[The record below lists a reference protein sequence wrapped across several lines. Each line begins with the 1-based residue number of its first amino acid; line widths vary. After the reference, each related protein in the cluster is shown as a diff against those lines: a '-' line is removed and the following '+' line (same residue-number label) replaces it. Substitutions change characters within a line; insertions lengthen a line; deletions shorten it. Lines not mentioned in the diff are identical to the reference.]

1 MHLSSDLA
9 LDEGESLVA
18 VDVDV
23 LLVVVGV
30 VSIAAVWV
38 LRVAVALD
46 DAAAGR
52 CAGES
57 SRAGGEALGLAGTD
71 VVGKTVAVVW
81 VTHEDRRLDGL
92 EGVAGQS
99 GTSTAADGVVHDLT
113 SLRVSD
119 KDNLSARA
127 LLVVGSNGLDNR
139 CGSLGSRVVV
149 GYASAGR
156 ASTAS
161 WVHDGFGARTR
172 VGGLDRVYKPGSG
185 TVAIALGL
193 CGLTSSEDVDLGAAL
208 TLSDLDRAGGG
219 ETNKES
225 CCCGKLHVDF
235 EGSGYCA
242 SD

>member
-1 MHLSSDLA
+1 M
-9 LDEGESLVA
+9 
-18 VDVDV
+18 
-23 LLVVVGV
+23 
-30 VSIAAVWV
+30 
-38 LRVAVALD
+38 
-46 DAAAGR
+46 
-52 CAGES
+52 
-57 SRAGGEALGLAGTD
+57 GLAGTD

-113 SLRVSD
+113 SLQTVNIRRSWGSRHHPYLRVSD
-119 KDNLSARA
+119 KDDLSARA

-225 CCCGKLHVDF
+225 CCC
-235 EGSGYCA
+235 
-242 SD
+242 